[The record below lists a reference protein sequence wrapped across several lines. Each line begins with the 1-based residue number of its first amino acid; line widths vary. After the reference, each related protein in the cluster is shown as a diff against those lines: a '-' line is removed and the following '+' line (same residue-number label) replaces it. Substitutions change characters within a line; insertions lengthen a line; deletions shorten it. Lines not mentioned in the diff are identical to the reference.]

1 MFSVNLLNN
10 PGKQTGK
17 INDNIIES
25 KLDNDIKSNDLKEN
39 LQKEQKSSNRIFKTL
54 ALFLICFF
62 IFLYYYLIIYD

>member
-17 INDNIIES
+17 FNDNIIES

-39 LQKEQKSSNRIFKTL
+39 LQKEQKSSSQIFKTL
-54 ALFLICFF
+54 ALFLICSF
-62 IFLYYYLIIYD
+62 IEESPSSKPI